1 MGFYIRKCSCT
12 CILWLNIGNQVS
24 TEITKVMKANKN
36 LQRLLLHV
44 YSYFT
49 KRLDVMN
56 KFDRQN
62 LATVVNNLK

>member
-1 MGFYIRKCSCT
+1 M
-12 CILWLNIGNQVS
+12 S
-24 TEITKVMKANKN
+24 TEITKVIKANKN
-36 LQRLLLHV
+36 IQRLLLHV